1 MKIAIPL
8 EGGVLASHFGRCQEF
23 AVVDLDPDTKRI
35 IHTEAVT
42 PPAHQ
47 PGVLPQ
53 WLHQLGVSTVI
64 AGGMGQRAIQLFTQM
79 GIDVHAGAPVD
90 SPEKLTRAYLDGS
103 LKTEF
108 IPCEGGH
115 GDCDRHHG

>member
-8 EGGVLASHFGRCQEF
+8 EGGILAAHFGRCQEF
-23 AVVDLDPDTKRI
+23 AIADIDPETRRI
-35 IHTEAVT
+35 IELETMA

-47 PGVLPQ
+47 PGILPQ
-53 WLHQLGVSTVI
+53 WLNQLGVSAVI

-79 GIDVHAGAPVD
+79 GIDLYAGAPVD
-90 SPEKLTRAYLDGS
+90 SPENLTRAYLEGT

-108 IPCEGGH
+108 IPCSGGH
-115 GDCDRHHG
+115 GNCDHHHG